1 MKFVYMVMEAAKMTI
16 KSLFFL
22 ISAIGLALTFAACD
36 EERESRTETRTVE
49 AGGAEAVE
57 VDVRMGAGELRLQG
71 GASALMEG
79 RFDTNYPRWIPEVD
93 YRVRDRKG
101 ELTVRQRRSTG
112 IHFGHRRND
121 WTVRLNGGLT
131 TGLKVR
137 LGAGES
143 RLDLKGMALESLDIQ
158 MGVGELDLD
167 LGGPRTKALRARI
180 EGGVGS
186 GTVRLPKDIGVRVEV
201 NGGIGSVN
209 ARGFDKRGHT
219 YTNEA
224 YGRTPASIDLSI
236 DAGIGSIDLRL
247 E

>member
-1 MKFVYMVMEAAKMTI
+1 MTAKSI
-16 KSLFFL
+16 FFL
-22 ISAIGLALTFAACD
+22 ITAIGLGLTFVACD
-36 EERESRTETRTVE
+36 EHRESRTETRIVE

-57 VDVRMGAGELRLQG
+57 VDVRMGAGELRLHG

-79 RFDTNYPRWIPEVD
+79 QFETNHPRLIPDVD

-101 ELTVRQRRSTG
+101 ELTVRQRKSTG
-112 IHFGHRRND
+112 IHLGHRHNE
-121 WTVRLNGGLT
+121 WTISLNSGLT
-131 TGLKVR
+131 TGLR
-137 LGAGES
+137 IHLGAGES
-143 RLDLKGMALESLDIQ
+143 RLDLRELALDSLDIE

-167 LGGPRTKALRARI
+167 LGGPRTKTLKARI

-186 GTVRLPKDIGVRVEV
+186 GTLRLPREIGVRVEV
-201 NGGIGSVN
+201 NGGLGSVD
-209 ARGFDKRGHT
+209 AHGFNKKGHF

-224 YGRTPASIDLSI
+224 YGRTPASLDVRI

>member
-1 MKFVYMVMEAAKMTI
+1 MTI
-16 KSLFFL
+16 KSMFFL
-22 ISAIGLALTFAACD
+22 IGAIGLALTFTACD
-36 EERESRTETRTVE
+36 EDREPRTETRTVE
-49 AGGAEAVE
+49 AGGAETVE
-57 VDVRMGAGELRLQG
+57 VDVRMGAGGLRLQG

-79 RFDTNYPRWIPEVD
+79 RFETDHARWIPEVD
-93 YRVRDRKG
+93 YRVLDRKG

-121 WTVRLNGGLT
+121 WTVSLNGGLIT
-131 TGLKVR
+131 RLKVN

-143 RLDLKGMALESLDIQ
+143 RLDLRGMALESLNVE

-167 LGGPRTKALRARI
+167 LSGPRAKPLRARI

-186 GTVRLPKDIGVRVEV
+186 GTVRLPRDIGVRVEV
-201 NGGIGSVN
+201 NGGIGSVD
-209 ARGFDKRGHT
+209 AHGFEKSGHT
-219 YTNEA
+219 YTNEV
-224 YGRTPASIDLSI
+224 YGKTPASIDMSI

>member
-1 MKFVYMVMEAAKMTI
+1 MTT
-16 KSLFFL
+16 KSIPFL
-22 ISAIGLALTFAACD
+22 IITIGLALAISACD
-36 EERESRTETRTVE
+36 EHRESQTETRTVE
-49 AGGAEAVE
+49 AGGAEAVD

-79 RFDTNYPRWIPEVD
+79 RFETNYPRWIPEVD

-112 IHFGHRRND
+112 IHFGHTRNE
-121 WTVRLNGGLT
+121 WTINLTGGLT

-137 LGAGES
+137 LGAGQS
-143 RLDLKGMALESLDIQ
+143 RLDLRGMAIESLEIKL
-158 MGVGELDLD
+158 GVGEVDLN
-167 LGGPRTKALRARI
+167 LGGPWTKSLSARI
-180 EGGVGS
+180 DGGVGS
-186 GTVRLPKDIGVRVEV
+186 GTIRLPRDIGVRVEV
-201 NGGIGSVN
+201 DGGIGSVD
-209 ARGFDKRGHT
+209 AHGFDKRGHT

-236 DAGIGSIDLRL
+236 HAGIGSIDLRL

>member
-101 ELTVRQRRSTG
+101 ELTIRQKRSTG
-112 IHFGHRRND
+112 IHLGHTRNE
-121 WTVRLNGGLT
+121 WTVSLNGGLT

-137 LGAGES
+137 LGAGQS
-143 RLDLKGMALESLDIQ
+143 RLNLRGMAIESLEIQ

-167 LGGPRTKALRARI
+167 LSGPRTKSLSARI
-180 EGGVGS
+180 DGGVGS
-186 GTVRLPKDIGVRVEV
+186 GTVRLPRDIGVRVEV
-201 NGGIGSVN
+201 DGGIGSVD
-209 ARGFDKRGHT
+209 AHGFNKRGHT

-236 DAGIGSIDLRL
+236 DAGIGSIDLIL
-247 E
+247 K

>member
-1 MKFVYMVMEAAKMTI
+1 MTI
-16 KSLFFL
+16 KSTFFL
-22 ISAIGLALTFAACD
+22 IIAIGLALTFTACD
-36 EERESRTETRTVE
+36 ENREPRTETRTVE

-79 RFDTNYPRWIPEVD
+79 RFETDHPRWIPEVD
-93 YRVRDRKG
+93 YRVHDRKG
-101 ELTVRQRRSTG
+101 ELTVQQKRSTG
-112 IHFGHRRND
+112 IHLGHRHNK
-121 WTVRLNGGLT
+121 WTISLNGGLT
-131 TGLKVR
+131 TGLKVN

-143 RLDLKGMALESLDIQ
+143 RLDLRGMALESLDIE

-167 LGGPRTKALRARI
+167 LGGPRTKALKARI

-186 GTVRLPKDIGVRVEV
+186 GTVRLPRDIGVRVEV
-201 NGGIGSVN
+201 NGGIGSVD
-209 ARGFDKRGHT
+209 AHGFDKSGHT

-224 YGRTPASIDLSI
+224 YGRTPASIDVSI
-236 DAGIGSIDLRL
+236 EAGIGSIDLRL

>member
-1 MKFVYMVMEAAKMTI
+1 MTT
-16 KSLFFL
+16 KSIPFL
-22 ISAIGLALTFAACD
+22 IITIGLALAISACD
-36 EERESRTETRTVE
+36 EHRESQTETRTVE
-49 AGGAEAVE
+49 AGGAEAVD

-79 RFDTNYPRWIPEVD
+79 RFETNYPRWIPEVD

-112 IHFGHRRND
+112 IHFGHTRNE
-121 WTVRLNGGLT
+121 WTINLNGGLT

-137 LGAGES
+137 LGAGQS
-143 RLDLKGMALESLDIQ
+143 RLDLRGMAIESLEIK
-158 MGVGELDLD
+158 MGVGEVDLN
-167 LGGPRTKALRARI
+167 LGGHWTKSLSARI
-180 EGGVGS
+180 DGGVGS
-186 GTVRLPKDIGVRVEV
+186 GTIRLPRDIGVRVEV
-201 NGGIGSVN
+201 DGGIGSVD
-209 ARGFDKRGHT
+209 AHGFDKRGHT

-236 DAGIGSIDLRL
+236 HAGIGSIDLRL

>member
-1 MKFVYMVMEAAKMTI
+1 MEAAKMTI
-16 KSLFFL
+16 KSMFVL
-22 ISAIGLALTFAACD
+22 IIAIGFALTFAACD
-36 EERESRTETRTVE
+36 EDRESRTETRIVE

-57 VDVRMGAGELRLQG
+57 VDVRMGAGELRLHG

-79 RFDTNYPRWIPEVD
+79 RFETNHPRWIPEVD
-93 YRVRDRKG
+93 YRIRDRKG

-112 IHFGHRRND
+112 IHLGHRRNE
-121 WTVRLNGGLT
+121 WTISLNGGLT
-131 TGLKVR
+131 TGLKVH

-143 RLDLKGMALESLDIQ
+143 RLDLRGMALESLDIQ

-186 GTVRLPKDIGVRVEV
+186 GTIRLPRDIGVRIEV
-201 NGGIGSVN
+201 NGGIGSVD
-209 ARGFDKRGHT
+209 AHGFEKKGHT

-224 YGRTPASIDLSI
+224 YGRTPASIDMQI

>member
-1 MKFVYMVMEAAKMTI
+1 MRIKFPFILIAAI
-16 KSLFFL
+16 IF
-22 ISAIGLALTFAACD
+22 ALTFAAC
-36 EERESRTETRTVE
+36 EETRETRTETRVVE

-57 VDVRMGAGELRLQG
+57 VDLRMGAGELRLHG
-71 GASALMEG
+71 GATALMEG
-79 RFDTNYPRWIPEVD
+79 RFETNYEPWIPEVN
-93 YRVRDRKG
+93 YAVHERRG
-101 ELTVRQRRSTG
+101 ELTVRQRRSPGLHLGRKT
-112 IHFGHRRND
+112 ND
-121 WTVRLNGGLT
+121 WTVGLNGGLT

-143 RLDLKGMALESLDIQ
+143 RIDVRGMALESLDIQ

-186 GTVRLPKDIGVRVEV
+186 GTIRLPRDIGVRVEV
-201 NGGIGSVN
+201 DGGLGSIN
-209 ARGFDKRGHT
+209 AHGFGKKGHT

-224 YGRTPASIDLSI
+224 YGQTQASIDVKVE
-236 DAGIGSIDLRL
+236 AGIGSIDLKL

>member
-1 MKFVYMVMEAAKMTI
+1 MRIKF
-16 KSLFFL
+16 LFIL
-22 ISAIGLALTFAACD
+22 IAAIGLALTFVAC
-36 EERESRTETRTVE
+36 EENRETRTETRIVE

-57 VDVRMGAGELRLQG
+57 VDLRMGAGELRLHG

-79 RFDTNYPRWIPEVD
+79 RFETNYEPWIPEVN
-93 YRVRDRKG
+93 YAVHERRG

-112 IHFGHRRND
+112 LHLGHKTND
-121 WTVRLNGGLT
+121 WTVGLNGGLT

-143 RLDLKGMALESLDIQ
+143 RIDVRGMALDSLDIQ

-167 LGGPRTKALRARI
+167 LGGPRAKALRARI

-186 GTVRLPKDIGVRVEV
+186 GTIRLPRDIGVRIEV
-201 NGGIGSVN
+201 NGGLGSIN
-209 ARGFDKRGHT
+209 AHGFDKRGHT

-224 YGRTPASIDLSI
+224 YGRTPVSIDVKVE
-236 DAGIGSIDLRL
+236 AGIGSIDLKL

>member
-1 MKFVYMVMEAAKMTI
+1 MEGVKMTI
-16 KSLFFL
+16 HSFPFL
-22 ISAIGLALTFAACD
+22 SVTIGLALTFAACD
-36 EERESRTETRTVE
+36 EGRESRTETRTVE

-101 ELTVRQRRSTG
+101 ELTVRQRRSAR
-112 IHFGHRRND
+112 IHFGHSRNE
-121 WTVRLNGGLT
+121 WTIGLNSGLT
-131 TGLKVR
+131 TGLRVR
-137 LGAGES
+137 LGAGQS
-143 RLDLKGMALESLDIQ
+143 RLDLRAMALESLDIN
-158 MGVGELDLD
+158 MGVGEVDLD
-167 LGGPRTKALRARI
+167 LSGPRTKSLRARI

-186 GTVRLPKDIGVRVEV
+186 GTVRLPRDVGVRVEV
-201 NGGIGSVN
+201 DGGIGSVD

-224 YGRTPASIDLSI
+224 YGRTPVSIDLSI
-236 DAGIGSIDLRL
+236 HAGIGSIDLIL